1 MPTPSATVIVISWNG
16 GAVLRDCLVSLR
28 AQTTAC
34 RVSVVDNGSTDG
46 SQALVTN
53 EFPEMRL
60 IENGRNLGF
69 GEGNNVGMRAA
80 MEEGARYVALL
91 NQDARAD
98 AHWVEALVE
107 TAESDPSIGAVGSR
121 MLLESHPGLLNSTGV
136 LLNLSGCAWDR
147 GFARADGAAW
157 REPVEILAAS
167 GGAVLLRT
175 DALRRIGLFDADYF
189 AYFEDLDLG
198 VRLWEGGYRVV
209 YAPGAEVTH
218 HFSLTLGDESFG
230 KILLIQS
237 NRWRFIAKHFPLGRF
252 ARVRSLFATDL
263 HFAGRLRMGARNI
276 KLWLKVYARALA
288 MLPGAI
294 AYRVTSR
301 ISREQR
307 QRWWRFVEPQV
318 GYPQVQMPSIDYTV
332 SENPAEAWTDRLIMG
347 VNDRMLGRGWY
358 PLVRPMATTFAEAEG
373 PALRE
378 FGLAA
383 TCVLRAAAPGR
394 AIIQVHVAPP
404 PGGRDAHGVNELT
417 VRCNGVVAGRAA
429 VAAPGRWQTLH
440 FPVTLAGDTALIE
453 LRVNEVARGDAA
465 ARLDYGLRVN
475 EISVL
480 KDDSPLLRPATV
492 AAA

>member
-1 MPTPSATVIVISWNG
+1 LSTPAVTVIVISWNG

-34 RVSVVDNGSTDG
+34 RVIVVDNGSTDG
-46 SQALVTN
+46 SQAVVAG

-80 MEEGARYVALL
+80 MAEGARYVALL

-98 AHWVEALVE
+98 AHWVEALLAA
-107 TAESDPSIGAVGSR
+107 AESDPAIGAVGSR

-157 REPVEILAAS
+157 RQPVEILAAS
-167 GGAVLLRT
+167 GGAMLLRT
-175 DALRRIGLFDADYF
+175 DALRRTGLFDADYF
-189 AYFEDLDLG
+189 AYFEDVDLG
-198 VRLWEGGYRVV
+198 VRLWEDGYRVV
-209 YAPGAEVTH
+209 YAPDAEVTH

-237 NRWRFIAKHFPLGRF
+237 NRWRFIAKNFPIGRF

-263 HFAGRLRMGARNI
+263 HFASRLRMGRRNI

-288 MLPGAI
+288 MLPGAM
-294 AYRVTSR
+294 AYRLTSR
-301 ISREQR
+301 VSRERR

-332 SENPAEAWTDRLIMG
+332 SEDPANAWTDRLIMG
-347 VNDRMLGRGWY
+347 VNDRTLGRGWY
-358 PLVRPMATTFAEAEG
+358 PLVRPMATTFASAEG
-373 PALRE
+373 PALRA

-383 TCVLRAAAPGR
+383 TCVLRVATPGR
-394 AIIQVHVAPP
+394 HVIQVHVAQPE
-404 PGGRDAHGVNELT
+404 DARAANELT
-417 VRCNGVVAGRAA
+417 VTCNGVAAGRAA
-429 VAAPGRWQTLH
+429 VTASGRWQTLH
-440 FPVTLAGDTALIE
+440 FPVTLAADTALIE
-453 LRVNEVARGDAA
+453 LRVRDTGHGDSA
-465 ARLDYGLRVN
+465 ARLDYGLQVN

-480 KDDSPLLRPATV
+480 RDDSPLLRPVTV